1 MRCMDKP
8 GGAED
13 GCEPEEGE
21 RDGAELEAD
30 ADGGA
35 AGGL

>member
-1 MRCMDKP
+1 MGEP

-21 RDGAELEAD
+21 RDGAEFEAD